1 MKEEAFGTAM
11 TLIDMLRQNARNFPE
26 KAAIVYRDRTISYHE
41 MAEIVAQVAN
51 GLRDL
56 GIQQGDR
63 VALMLPRIPE
73 LVLGFLGSVMAGA
86 MVAPV
91 SFELLDKDIQ
101 AILSHLSASCLIVH
115 KRHLALARRSIPP
128 DCNIFLLV
136 VDGQD
141 EEREISWAAM
151 LRGRKPDEL
160 PMKLDNN
167 DFAYINYT
175 SGSTG
180 ASKGALTTHS
190 NIWSNTVAAVD
201 AFQMTPDDIHLC
213 IFAPFAHPH
222 EIFARPLY
230 LGGTIVLVDTIYPKS
245 VLEAIACH
253 GVTCIMGLAPMYQNL
268 LEVLD
273 HKSYDLSSLRVLESG
288 GMYTRIDLIQKYRQR
303 LGIPILP
310 VWGATETTGIAIASH
325 FDDETPLGSVGR
337 PCSSYEIKVIDEQKR
352 EVPPCEV
359 GECILRG
366 PGVVQGYYRDA
377 LSTNNC
383 FDDGWYYSGDLVKRD
398 EQNCFYIVDR
408 KTGMMKVA
416 GLKVYPSEI
425 EAILMEHPEIK
436 EVAVI
441 AVKQKLRGEVPK
453 AIIVARNEQVLTEK
467 EVLLFCKARMPNYRI
482 PRIIEFRKD
491 LPKIGS
497 GKINKKELLKE
508 EM

>member
-1 MKEEAFGTAM
+1 MEQDFETAM
-11 TLIDMLRQNARNFPE
+11 TLIDMLKQDAMKFPE
-26 KAAIVYRDRTISYHE
+26 KPAIVYRDRTIRYRE
-41 MAEIVAQVAN
+41 MKGIVAQVAN
-51 GLRDL
+51 ALRDL

-91 SFELLDKDIQ
+91 SFELLDKQIQ
-101 AILSHLSASCLIVH
+101 AILSHLSAKCLIVH
-115 KRHLALARRSIPP
+115 KQHLELARRSIPP
-128 DCNIFLLV
+128 DCNMFLVV

-141 EEREISWAAM
+141 AEREVSWAAM
-151 LRGRKPDEL
+151 LRGRKPDE
-160 PMKLDNN
+160 PPVRLDNN

-175 SGSTG
+175 SGTTG

-190 NIWSNTVAAVD
+190 NIYSNTVAAIQ
-201 AFQMTPDDIHLC
+201 AFQMTPEDVHLC

-230 LGGTIVLVDTIYPKS
+230 LGGTMVLVDTVYPKS
-245 VLEAIACH
+245 MLEAMADH
-253 GVTCIMGLAPMYQNL
+253 GVTCVMGPAPMYENL
-268 LEVLD
+268 LQVLD

-288 GMYTRIDLIQKYRQR
+288 GMYTRRDLIEKYRHS

-325 FDDETPLGSVGR
+325 FGDETPLGSVGR
-337 PCSSYEIKVIDEQKR
+337 PCSSYEIKVIDEEKR
-352 EVPPCEV
+352 ELPPCEV

-366 PGVVQGYYRDA
+366 PGVVHGYYRDDA
-377 LSTNNC
+377 STNDC
-383 FDDGWYYSGDLVKRD
+383 FDDGWYYSGDLVKKD
-398 EQNCFYIVDR
+398 EQNRFYIVDR

-416 GLKVYPSEI
+416 GLKVYPPEI
-425 EAILMEHPEIK
+425 ESILLEHPEIK
-436 EVAVI
+436 EAAVI
-441 AVKQKLRGEVPK
+441 SVKQKLRGEIPK
-453 AIIVARNEQVLTEK
+453 AIIVARNGKLLTEK
-467 EVLLFCKARMPNYRI
+467 DVLLFCKARMPHYKL
-482 PRIIEFRKD
+482 PRIIEFRKN